1 MNRERFIDGNK
12 TILNTDFY
20 LYLLSCENENTNSK
34 QALNEIKRIITTCKK
49 LMPHEF
55 DWEEQ
60 ADNILEKIDKVGG
73 NE

>member
-1 MNRERFIDGNK
+1 MNNVKILSLSYGNYVPLDDYVK
-12 TILNTDFY
+12 L
-20 LYLLSCENENTNSK
+20 E
-34 QALNEIKRIITTCKK
+34 QALNEIKKVINECKM

-60 ADNILEKIDKVGG
+60 ADYILKIIDKVGG